1 MNKLKI
7 LIVDDHT
14 LFRRGLREIL
24 LDNPSVKECKEANSG
39 YEAFSM
45 IEKENFDLI
54 FLDIAMPKI
63 DGLET
68 LRLLKSINPEV
79 KILMLSMY
87 PEEQYAVRAL
97 KLGADGYITKSAD
110 PEELNKAIEK
120 ISKGGKY
127 IPESF
132 SEKLISYFQKPSD
145 ILTHEKLSERE
156 FQVFLMIAK
165 GKSLLEISKDLS
177 ISIKTVSTYRAR
189 ILEKLNLKNN
199 AEIIN
204 YALKHGLISNVTD

>member
-14 LFRRGLREIL
+14 LFRKGLKEIL
-24 LDNPSVKECKEANSG
+24 LDNPSIKECKEAESG

-45 IEKENFDLI
+45 IEKENFDII

-68 LRLLKSINPEV
+68 LRRLKSINPEV
-79 KILMLSMY
+79 KVLMLSMY
-87 PEEQYAVRAL
+87 PEEQYAARAL

-110 PEELNKAIEK
+110 PEELNKAMDK
-120 ISKGGKY
+120 ILKGGKY

-145 ILTHEKLSERE
+145 ILPHEKLSERE

-165 GKSLLEISKDLS
+165 GKSLIEISKDLT

-189 ILEKLNLKNN
+189 ILEKLNLQNN

-204 YALKHGLISNVTD
+204 YAIRHRLISDITD

>member
-1 MNKLKI
+1 MIKLKV

-14 LFRRGLREIL
+14 LFRKGLREIL
-24 LDNPSVKECKEANSG
+24 IDIPYIGECKEAKDGN
-39 YEAFSM
+39 EAISLV
-45 IEKENFDLI
+45 EKENFNLI

-68 LRLLKSINPEV
+68 LRRIKSIKPESKV
-79 KILMLSMY
+79 LLISMY
-87 PEEQYAVRAL
+87 PEEQYASRAL
-97 KLGADGYITKSAD
+97 KMGADGYMTKSAD
-110 PEELNKAIEK
+110 PEELTKAVEK
-120 ISKGGKY
+120 ILRGGKY

-132 SEKLISYFQKPSD
+132 SEKLIFQNPEHM
-145 ILTHEKLSERE
+145 LPHEKLSERE

-165 GKSLLEISKDLS
+165 GKSLIEISKELS

-189 ILEKLNLKNN
+189 ILEKLDLKNN

-204 YALKHGLISNVTD
+204 YAIKHSLLPT